1 MNELQV
7 GVLGGGVIGL
17 TCALELIQAGFQ
29 HVTIIADKWTPNTT
43 SDGAAAF
50 WERRQLPHR
59 TWAKATMQHYLKLI
73 ETGEANEAGVGLING
88 YQFSH
93 QFEEDFPFKEDVVM
107 CRRATSEEVSSAA
120 NRTGENLV
128 DGVYFTSVIVD
139 SPTYLMWLMRK
150 IKATGGKFVH
160 ATVQSLE
167 SLQRNFDIIINC
179 SGLRAR
185 ELTGDSKVHA
195 YRGQVMRVYAPNVT
209 YFATHSGFAGSEWHS
224 CYVLPRP
231 TSGIVTL
238 GGTYVR
244 DDENTGI
251 VEEDSKR
258 IWEKCIR
265 LVPELN
271 DPQVIKIDEWTGL
284 RPGRDDIVRIEA
296 DRVEP
301 ASAGDRRPLLV
312 HAYGHG
318 GCGHSL
324 HFGTAMDVVELVKQN
339 LSTYLNERESQKWAN
354 PEAFTGL
361 EPEVKEGI
369 HTILPKL
376 MKMSSGSFKRHFPL
390 E

>member
-1 MNELQV
+1 MDDLRI
-7 GVLGGGVIGL
+7 GILGGGVIGL
-17 TCALELIQAGFQ
+17 TCAHELQKTFKNI
-29 HVTIIADKWTPNTT
+29 TIIADKWTPNTT

-59 TWAKATMQHYLKLI
+59 KWARATMSYYLKLI
-73 ETGEANEAGVGLING
+73 ETGEALEAGVGLIDG

-107 CRRATSEEVSSAA
+107 CRRATAEEVNSAA
-120 NRTGENLV
+120 TRTGEKLV
-128 DGVYFTSVIVD
+128 DGVFFTSVIVD

-150 IKATGGKFVH
+150 IKAAGGRFVH
-160 ATVQSLE
+160 ATVDKLE
-167 SLQRNFDIIINC
+167 SLQANFDIVVNC

-185 ELTGDSKVHA
+185 ELVGDDKVHA
-195 YRGQVMRVYAPNVT
+195 YRGQVMRVYAPNVK
-209 YFATHSGFAGSEWHS
+209 YFATHSGFPGSEWHS

-231 TSGIVTL
+231 TSGVVTL

-251 VEEDSKR
+251 DQADSKR
-258 IWEKCIR
+258 IWEQCVR
-265 LVPELN
+265 LVPELA

-284 RPGRDDIVRIEA
+284 RPGRDETVRIEL
-296 DRVEP
+296 DRI
-301 ASAGDRRPLLV
+301 ASVQGQRRPLLV

-324 HFGTAMDVVELVKQN
+324 HFGTALDVVELINENVPQ
-339 LSTYLNERESQKWAN
+339 YLKEKEVSYWTELATFEG
-354 PEAFTGL
+354 PE
-361 EPEVKEGI
+361 PDVKEGI

-376 MKMSSGSFKRHFPL
+376 MKQLPEPFKRNFPL
-390 E
+390 KL